1 MKYRYLK
8 NLLGY
13 SKEALLCFSYLRMSL
28 VFLQRER
35 VVVRGVWR
43 VAAMFLQKPRLD
55 KPNTGSTSDASAL
68 LHFTLKDSKYRK
80 WWHNF
85 PIIPKLSP
93 EEDHS
98 NPKYIHI
105 VHIHCLTSW
114 SPPNGVSGP
123 SVSEIIRQI
132 PSWLSLL
139 LSQQKLLSS
148 CAGEAQPF

>member
-1 MKYRYLK
+1 MYLGTVKKHCCVSVTWEWALCSYR
-8 NLLGY
+8 G
-13 SKEALLCFSYLRMSL
+13 SGSSSVESG
-28 VFLQRER
+28 VLQPC
-35 VVVRGVWR
+35 
-43 VAAMFLQKPRLD
+43 FLQKPRLD
-55 KPNTGSTSDASAL
+55 KPNTGSNTDASVL

-80 WWHNF
+80 WWHDF

-93 EEDHS
+93 KDDHS
-98 NPKYIHI
+98 NPKYVHI